1 MLKSKQAILD
11 YFQQNAP
18 GIDQGR
24 SHPLG
29 TFVNDFSFWKKLAI
43 VQKILDPIH
52 KAQYM
57 SEAEG
62 HKLYAVTANWN
73 RLRSHLYTMAKED
86 EDSEMDLHHIAEIVW
101 EDRYLS
107 QITELHVVAALLVP
121 QNHNI
126 QVIGVSTSQ
135 AFFSIMHRFFAEYLN
150 VEEAKSAMKQWLS
163 FRNQEDGFYPASECW
178 TYQTDSELFWN
189 FSRSFAFDLSNI
201 ARKVIMLPANSVLAE
216 RNWSVMNLIMTKSRN
231 SLHSINVDK
240 LMFIYMNERTLNR
253 PTDFKSKL
261 QFASIDINETD
272 LCEMEDRL
280 LQEEI
285 SLSDT
290 SMSSSKRPASQT
302 IFGDATRAWINT

>member
-1 MLKSKQAILD
+1 
-11 YFQQNAP
+11 
-18 GIDQGR
+18 
-24 SHPLG
+24 
-29 TFVNDFSFWKKLAI
+29 
-43 VQKILDPIH
+43 
-52 KAQYM
+52 M

-261 QFASIDINETD
+261 QFAGIDINETD

-302 IFGDATRAWINT
+302 YLVMRRELG

>member
-216 RNWSVMNLIMTKSRN
+216 
-231 SLHSINVDK
+231 
-240 LMFIYMNERTLNR
+240 
-253 PTDFKSKL
+253 
-261 QFASIDINETD
+261 
-272 LCEMEDRL
+272 
-280 LQEEI
+280 
-285 SLSDT
+285 
-290 SMSSSKRPASQT
+290 
-302 IFGDATRAWINT
+302 